1 MKSVTLSINQARRMA
16 LKSQLLHGRTGI
28 PRGKEGVAQ
37 TIEALGYLQIDTISV
52 VERAHHHTLWTRR
65 PDFAPAHLHAL
76 QAKDRRVFEYWAH
89 QASYVPMQDYRYYL
103 AIMRGHKDLKHG
115 DGALDAILPAPRKS
129 WATSLLEKYGASMEP
144 VLKRI
149 REEGPMSSKDFERTG
164 EHRSSQ
170 WWGWKPAK
178 AALELLFWRG
188 DLMITERRNFH
199 RVYELTERVLPE
211 GLHMRLPDSDE
222 LGRFQVRRALAA
234 FGLAS
239 IPDMKS
245 YLRVAA
251 DGDVNSALEE
261 LVDSGEVVRLRLRDL
276 SIGAGGRVPAQYY
289 ALTKNLEQ
297 NSRLR
302 PIQPRVRFLSPFD
315 NLVIGRKRALQLF
328 DFNYTLECYVPA
340 SKRKYGYFS
349 LPVLWGE
356 RFAAR
361 LDAKA
366 DRKKST
372 LILRNLVFEEGFQD
386 FDTLL
391 TAFGAACIEFARFN
405 SCADIIVENVR
416 PARFRAPL
424 RKHLRSLVH

>member
-1 MKSVTLSINQARRMA
+1 MKSVTVSLKQARRMA

-28 PRGKEGVAQ
+28 PKGKEGVAQ
-37 TIEALGYLQIDTISV
+37 TIEALGYVQIDTISV

-65 PDFAPAHLHAL
+65 PDYDPAHLHAL

-89 QASYVPMQDYRYYL
+89 EASYVPMRDYRFYRPL
-103 AIMRGHKDLKHG
+103 MLGHRNLEHG
-115 DGALDAILPAPRKS
+115 DDALNTHLPAPRRR
-129 WATSLLEKYGASMEP
+129 WAMNLLDKHGSSMQT
-144 VLKRI
+144 VLKRV
-149 REEGPMSSKDFERTG
+149 REEGPKTSKDFERPG
-164 EHRSSQ
+164 EKKASA

-199 RVYELTERVLPE
+199 RVYDLTERVLPG
-211 GLHMRLPDSDE
+211 GLDVRMPDNDE

-239 IPDMKS
+239 VADMKS

-251 DGDVNSALEE
+251 NGDVDSALKE
-261 LVDSGEVVRLRLRDL
+261 LVDSGEVVGLRLRDP
-276 SIGAGGRVPAQYY
+276 SIGTGGSGPAQYY
-289 ALTKNLEQ
+289 ALSEYLEQ
-297 NSRLR
+297 TSRLR
-302 PIQPRVRFLSPFD
+302 PVQQRVRFLSPFD

-356 RFAAR
+356 QFVAR

-366 DRKKST
+366 YRKKST

-405 SCADIIVENVR
+405 SCADIIVEEVR
-416 PARFRAPL
+416 PARFRGPL